1 MSIIIII
8 AYKRSV
14 NQKSSLS
21 CYEEDE
27 DEEENK
33 EENLSRSRSILAF
46 VSSIFLRKISN
57 RLRFSK
63 HARTS
68 ATRLRHRSWRSLSSQ
83 TSTNHS
89 HKRAYSIIGWKR
101 RRLEVSHSS
110 KRLLRVD
117 WRSLQT
123 KNSSML
129 KRFGRT
135 SSLVSSA
142 VSKSR
147 PKAQVPLFFA

>member
-1 MSIIIII
+1 M
-8 AYKRSV
+8 
-14 NQKSSLS
+14 SSLC
-21 CYEEDE
+21 CYEEDEE